1 MVASPG
7 RRIRAQATDGFFLH
21 CLMAMHMQAIASK
34 TLGSEGLSL
43 TKHRIL
49 GFATLTPGITIG
61 ELVRALR
68 ITRQALNRPLRTLI
82 SEGYVVEKSGPDDRR
97 QKQLYPTRKG
107 SHLYLRVIAKNV
119 ERVEEVFRAAG
130 PQSVR
135 GFLDVHR
142 RLVDARDRE
151 WIEVAL
157 TVVEESGSKI

>member
-1 MVASPG
+1 MAVS
-7 RRIRAQATDGFFLH
+7 RERKIRAQATDGFFLH

-34 TLGSEGLSL
+34 ALGSEGFSL

-68 ITRQALNRPLRTLI
+68 DTRQALNRPLRTLI
-82 SEGYVVEKSGPDDRR
+82 SEGYVAEKNGAEDRR
-97 QKQLYPTRKG
+97 QKQLYPTPKG
-107 SHLYLRVIAKNV
+107 SRLYLRVIAKNIG
-119 ERVEEVFRAAG
+119 RVEQVFLAAG

-142 RLVDARDRE
+142 RLVDARDRQ

-157 TVVEESGSKI
+157 KVVEESEGKK

>member
-1 MVASPG
+1 MAASRE
-7 RRIRAQATDGFFLH
+7 RRVRAQAIEGFLLH
-21 CLMAMHMQAIASK
+21 CLMAMHLQAIASK
-34 TLGSEGLSL
+34 ALGSEGFSL

-68 ITRQALNRPLRTLI
+68 VSRQALNRPLRTLI
-82 SEGYVVEKSGPDDRR
+82 SEGYVVAKNGIEDRR
-97 QKQLYPTRKG
+97 KKQLFPTRKG
-107 SHLYLRVIAKNV
+107 SRLYLRVIAKNI
-119 ERVEEVFRAAG
+119 ERVEQVFQAAG

-142 RLVDARDRE
+142 RLIDARDSQ

-157 TVVEESGSKI
+157 KVVEESESKK

>member
-1 MVASPG
+1 MAVPRE
-7 RRIRAQATDGFFLH
+7 RRIRTQATDGFFLH
-21 CLMAMHMQAIASK
+21 CLMAMHMQAIAGK
-34 TLGSEGLSL
+34 ALGSEGFSL

-68 ITRQALNRPLRTLI
+68 VSRQALNRPLGALI
-82 SEGYVVEKSGPDDRR
+82 SEGYVEEKNGPEDRR
-97 QKQLYPTRKG
+97 QKRLYPTRKG
-107 SHLYLRVIAKNV
+107 SRLYLRVIAKNI
-119 ERVEEVFRAAG
+119 ERVEQVFQAAG

-142 RLVDARDRE
+142 RLIDVRDSQ

-157 TVVEESGSKI
+157 KVVEESESKK

>member
-1 MVASPG
+1 MAVSRE

-21 CLMAMHMQAIASK
+21 CLMAMHMQAIATK
-34 TLGSEGLSL
+34 ALGSEGFSL

-68 ITRQALNRPLRTLI
+68 VSRQALNRPLGALI
-82 SEGYVVEKSGPDDRR
+82 SEGYVEEKNGPEDRR

-107 SHLYLRVIAKNV
+107 SRLYLRVIAKNI
-119 ERVEEVFRAAG
+119 ERVEQVFQAAG

-142 RLVDARDRE
+142 RLIDARDSQ

-157 TVVEESGSKI
+157 KVVEESESKK